1 MIHLF
6 LRMLSHKF
14 QDYNRTRKK
23 PQMLR
28 NRSTKMWGIELEK
41 KRALKLDTESTW
53 EKLLEG
59 KSEQKLDKTNKRV

>member
-1 MIHLF
+1 
-6 LRMLSHKF
+6 
-14 QDYNRTRKK
+14 
-23 PQMLR
+23 
-28 NRSTKMWGIELEK
+28 MWGIELEK